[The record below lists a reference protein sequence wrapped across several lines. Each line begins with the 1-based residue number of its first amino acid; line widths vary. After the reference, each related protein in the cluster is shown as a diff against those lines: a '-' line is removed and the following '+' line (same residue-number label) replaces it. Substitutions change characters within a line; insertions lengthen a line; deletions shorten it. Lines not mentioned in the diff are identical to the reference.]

1 MIKCFIIIVAL
12 FAIVS
17 CSNNSELETGEIK
30 IFEVFNK
37 ALNQPKKPSVFLDSK
52 QLLPREKVDA
62 IQTPILYVKLETGQ
76 NGTLTLYPGQGVGQ
90 TWLGADGATITFD
103 QGVLKASRGMG
114 DDLMGSSSFVPQWA
128 KIKDDEITYV
138 RELDY
143 LTGNNKTSTLVLNC
157 TMKKSENQE
166 QIEIWDVKF
175 KVRLFTEVC
184 FSDDKIITNTYYLD
198 TYNRVRKSLQYHS
211 ETVGYI
217 QTERLDR

>member
-103 QGVLKASRGMG
+103 QGILKASRGMG
-114 DDLMGSSSFVPQWA
+114 DDLMGSSSFMPQWT
-128 KIKDDEITYV
+128 KIEDNETAYI
-138 RELDY
+138 RELNY
-143 LTGNNKTSTLVLNC
+143 LTGNNKISSLVLNC
-157 TMKKSENQE
+157 TIKKDKKRE
-166 QIEIWDVKF
+166 QVDIWDVNF
-175 KVRLFTEVC
+175 IVRKFTEEC
-184 FSDDKIITNTYYLD
+184 LNDRKAITNTYYLD
-198 TYNRVRKSLQYHS
+198 TDNLVRKSLQYHS

-217 QTERLDR
+217 QTMRLDK